1 MTPLQKISDWF
12 LNLDYDIQNELLCL
26 CYLFHYENEVAKE
39 YDNEKRVENFVSYLN
54 VDSKDTSEIVTRT
67 LFTTQLFDF
76 AFIGRNTEAGWD
88 KSLDNN
94 LDAKNSLT
102 KKGINTSFI
111 DTVLS
116 DWQHRKYLWINLS
129 KSWEEM
135 KTEHLTIEKVNKW
148 YFYSILKE

>member
-26 CYLFHYENEVAKE
+26 CYLFHYENEIAKE
-39 YDNEKRVENFVSYLN
+39 YDDKKRVENFVSYLS
-54 VDSKDTSEIVTRT
+54 VDSQATSEIVTRT
-67 LFTTQLFDF
+67 LFTIQLFDF
-76 AFIGRNTEAGWD
+76 ALTGRNTEADWD

-102 KKGINTSFI
+102 EKGINTSFI
-111 DTVLS
+111 DNALS
-116 DWQHRKYLWINLS
+116 NWQHKKYTWINLS

-135 KTEHLTIEKVNKW
+135 KMEHLTIEKVNEW
-148 YFYSILKE
+148 YIDSILNK

>member
-26 CYLFHYENEVAKE
+26 CYLFHYENEIAKE
-39 YDNEKRVENFVSYLN
+39 DDDKKRVENFVSYLSVN
-54 VDSKDTSEIVTRT
+54 SKATSEIVTRT

-76 AFIGRNTEAGWD
+76 VLIGRNTEAGWD

-102 KKGINTSFI
+102 EKGINTSFI
-111 DTVLS
+111 DNVLS

-129 KSWEEM
+129 NLGRK
-135 KTEHLTIEKVNKW
+135 
-148 YFYSILKE
+148 